1 MIVCLKN
8 LLTILNFIVLFFLSK
23 AHAASGPLAKG
34 FGADDWIDKIHV
46 VLTVLGIVICMTFIL
61 VFFILRKKDN

>member
-1 MIVCLKN
+1 MVVYLKN
-8 LLTILNFIVLFFLSK
+8 LLTILNFIVLFFVSK

>member
-1 MIVCLKN
+1 MVVYLKN
-8 LLTILNFIVLFFLSK
+8 LLTILNFIVLFFVSK

-46 VLTVLGIVICMTFIL
+46 VLTVLGIVICMTTIL
-61 VFFILRKKDN
+61 VFFILRKKDK

>member
-1 MIVCLKN
+1 MVVYLKN
-8 LLTILNFIVLFFLSK
+8 LLTIFNFIVLFFVSK

-46 VLTVLGIVICMTFIL
+46 VLTVLGIVICMTAIL
-61 VFFILRKKDN
+61 VFFILRKKDK

>member
-1 MIVCLKN
+1 MVVYLKN
-8 LLTILNFIVLFFLSK
+8 LLIILNFIVLFFVSK

-46 VLTVLGIVICMTFIL
+46 VLTVLGIVICMTAIL
-61 VFFILRKKDN
+61 VFFILRKKDK

>member
-1 MIVCLKN
+1 MVVYLKN
-8 LLTILNFIVLFFLSK
+8 LLTILNFIVLFFVSK

-46 VLTVLGIVICMTFIL
+46 VLTVLGIVICMTAIL
-61 VFFILRKKDN
+61 VFFILRKKDK

>member
-1 MIVCLKN
+1 MIVYLKN
-8 LLTILNFIVLFFLSK
+8 LLNIINFMVFFFVSK

-46 VLTVLGIVICMTFIL
+46 VLTVLGIVICTTAIL
-61 VFFILRKKDN
+61 VFLILRKKDK

>member
-1 MIVCLKN
+1 MIVYLKN
-8 LLTILNFIVLFFLSK
+8 LITILNFIVLVFLSK

-46 VLTVLGIVICMTFIL
+46 VLTVLGIVICMTAIL
-61 VFFILRKKDN
+61 VFFILRKKDK

>member
-1 MIVCLKN
+1 MVVYPKN
-8 LLTILNFIVLFFLSK
+8 LLTILNFIVLFFVSK

-46 VLTVLGIVICMTFIL
+46 VLTVLGIVICMTAIL
-61 VFFILRKKDN
+61 VFFILRKKDK

>member
-1 MIVCLKN
+1 MVVYLKN
-8 LLTILNFIVLFFLSK
+8 LLTILNITVLFFVSK

-46 VLTVLGIVICMTFIL
+46 VLTVLGIVICMTAIL
-61 VFFILRKKDN
+61 VFFILRKKDK

>member
-1 MIVCLKN
+1 MVVYLKN
-8 LLTILNFIVLFFLSK
+8 LLTILNFIVLFFVSK

-46 VLTVLGIVICMTFIL
+46 LLTVLGIVICMTAIL
-61 VFFILRKKDN
+61 VFFILRKKDK

>member
-1 MIVCLKN
+1 MMVYLKN

-23 AHAASGPLAKG
+23 AHAASGPIAKG

-46 VLTVLGIVICMTFIL
+46 VLTVVGIVICTTAVL
-61 VFFILRKKDN
+61 VFFILRKKDK